1 MNVYT
6 FITPIVLVLLIAEI
20 IYSIKTKNGMYP
32 FQDTVTNLAT
42 GIGNQCVN
50 LAVAFFVYK
59 WYGWLFQFAP
69 WEIPATWYYL
79 LLLLILQDFI
89 FYWFHRTG
97 HTINIFWAA
106 HMPHHSSEELNLSV
120 GIRASF
126 TQRLFQFLF
135 FDWILVLI
143 GFSPEMVYAMAA
155 VHLLLA
161 YWHHTQVIKNL
172 GWFEKY
178 FVTPSHHRVHHG
190 VNPQYIDKNYSEF
203 LIIWDKMFGTFEP
216 EEEEICY
223 GITHPPRTWDPIF
236 INFQYWKQLWDDA
249 VAAPYW
255 WDKIRLWFMPLG
267 WRPRGLRTEEDVRK
281 RIGYT
286 RAEQVKYVS
295 KQFKNIRPYIIV
307 QITLG
312 LAFLMVTINLS
323 LPLTYI
329 QRGILSAGIFAMIV
343 SWGGLLQAKT
353 WALSMEV
360 FRILFMSI
368 SLVVILNHAGIAEW
382 TGWTTILT
390 GLLAGL
396 SILYLSFFIKKDQLE
411 DGALVKAQNERP
423 EVMTRAEVVN

>member
-6 FITPIVLVLLIAEI
+6 FIIPIVLVLLIAEI
-20 IYSIKTKNGMYP
+20 IYSVSTSKGLYA
-32 FQDTVTNLAT
+32 FQDTVANIAT

-69 WEIPATWYYL
+69 WQISSTWYSLLIL
-79 LLLLILQDFI
+79 LLLQDFV
-89 FYWFHRTG
+89 FYWFHRLG
-97 HTINIFWAA
+97 HTMNIFWAA

-143 GFSPEMVYAMAA
+143 GYSPEAVYAVAA

-161 YWHHTQVIKNL
+161 YWHHTQVIKKL
-172 GWFEKY
+172 GWFEKI

-203 LIIWDKMFGTFEP
+203 LIIWDKMFGTFEQ
-216 EEEEICY
+216 EEEEVCY
-223 GITHPPRTWDPIF
+223 GVTHPPRTWDPIF

-255 WDKIRLWFMPLG
+255 WDKFKLWFMPLG
-267 WRPRGLRTEEDVRK
+267 WKPRGLESKKLD

-286 RAEQVKYVS
+286 RSEQIKYVS
-295 KQFKNIRPYIIV
+295 QPYLGANGYLIFQII
-307 QITLG
+307 
-312 LAFLMVTINLS
+312 LALTYLYLTIDMNMPFSGWDRVVLSIGIFLMI
-323 LPLTYI
+323 I
-329 QRGILSAGIFAMIV
+329 
-343 SWGGLLQAKT
+343 SWGGLLQSKSWA
-353 WALSMEV
+353 WALEIFRLLYMGLAIVIILHLNQIASWTSYSSM
-360 FRILFMSI
+360 
-368 SLVVILNHAGIAEW
+368 IA
-382 TGWTTILT
+382 
-390 GLLAGL
+390 GLLVGS
-396 SILYLSFFIKKDQLE
+396 SILYLSIKVRLQKSQ
-411 DGALVKAQNERP
+411 
-423 EVMTRAEVVN
+423 

>member
-6 FITPIVLVLLIAEI
+6 FITPIVLLLLTAEI

-59 WYGWLFQFAP
+59 WYGWLYQFAP
-69 WEIPATWYYL
+69 WEIAPTWYNL
-79 LLLLILQDFI
+79 LILLILQDFI

-143 GFSPEMVYAMAA
+143 GYSPEMVYAMAA

-161 YWHHTQVIKNL
+161 YWHHTQLIKRL

-190 VNPQYIDKNYSEF
+190 VNPQYIDKNFSEF

-223 GITHPPRTWDPIF
+223 GVTHPPRTWDPIF

-255 WDKIRLWFMPLG
+255 WDKVRLWFMPLG
-267 WRPRGLRTEEDVRK
+267 WRPRGLRTEEEVRK

-286 RAEQVKYVS
+286 REEQVKYVS
-295 KQFKNIRPYIIV
+295 KQFKNIKPYILAQIV
-307 QITLG
+307 FG
-312 LAFLMVTINLS
+312 LMFLLVTINLS
-323 LPLTYI
+323 LPLTYL
-329 QRGILSAGIFAMIV
+329 QRGWLSAGIFMMII
-343 SWGGLLQAKT
+343 SWGGLLQARK
-353 WALSMEV
+353 WALSLEV

-368 SLVVILNHAGIAEW
+368 SMVVVLQHAGIADW
-382 TGWTTILT
+382 TGWTTICI
-390 GLLAGL
+390 GLISGV
-396 SILYLSFFIKKDQLE
+396 SILYMSFYIKKDQVE
-411 DGALVKAQNERP
+411 DITELHEVNEERVYTGT
-423 EVMTRAEVVN
+423 EVAN

>member
-6 FITPIVLVLLIAEI
+6 FITPIVLILLIAEI
-20 IYSIKTKNGMYP
+20 IYSVKTKNGMYP

-69 WEIPATWYYL
+69 WHIPPTWYNL
-79 LLLLILQDFI
+79 LLLLLLQDFI

-135 FDWILVLI
+135 FDWVLVLI

-161 YWHHTQVIKNL
+161 YWHHTQLIKRL

-190 VNPQYIDKNYSEF
+190 VNPQYIDKNFSEF

-216 EEEEICY
+216 EDEEICY

-267 WRPRGLRTEEDVRK
+267 WRPRGLRTEADVKK

-286 RAEQVKYVS
+286 RAEQIKYVS
-295 KQFKNIRPYIIV
+295 KQFKNIKPYILV
-307 QITLG
+307 QIGVG

-323 LPLTYI
+323 LPLDYI
-329 QRGILSAGIFAMIV
+329 HRGILSLGIFMMII
-343 SWGGLLQAKT
+343 SWGGLLQAKS
-353 WALSMEV
+353 WALTLEV
-360 FRILFMSI
+360 VRLLFMGI
-368 SLVVILNHAGIAEW
+368 SLVLILNAAGIASW
-382 TGWTTILT
+382 TSWSTIVT
-390 GLLAGL
+390 GLTVGL
-396 SILYLSFFIKKDQLE
+396 SILYMSFYIKKDQLE
-411 DGALVKAQNERP
+411 DGVLVQQVKQQEP
-423 EVMTRAEVVN
+423 VSQVEVVNQ